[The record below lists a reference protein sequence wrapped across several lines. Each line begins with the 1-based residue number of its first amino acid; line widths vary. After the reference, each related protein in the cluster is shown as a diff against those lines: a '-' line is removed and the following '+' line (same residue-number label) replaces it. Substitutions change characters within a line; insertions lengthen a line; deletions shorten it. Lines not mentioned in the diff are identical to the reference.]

1 MKKRIQHMIV
11 IGLASLSL
19 LVACGR
25 DAQPKSTAGQ
35 TQTTEESSSEE
46 EESGKKNTLTEA
58 YYPAAIKD
66 GSYPLSNSRGTLSS
80 RTSQANLEN
89 MERGLYELM
98 KNAYP
103 TDEYSLAEGQVL
115 SKDKITSWLKPKS
128 QDNPEGLNPEASA
141 ASDRDQF
148 QHRYLNSILEY
159 NLMQENGD
167 DYDLKVISL
176 GLAMNAEDRFQNK
189 DTEETVEIS
198 RDQALQ
204 EGKAMAQTVVER
216 IRQEGKY
223 GQTPIQ
229 IALFYNDKQNSLGG
243 GAYMAE
249 AIAEPGAGLGKWK
262 EYNRQYVVYGVDQ
275 APREEDNTSFSRF
288 RGEIESFFPELSG
301 IVGVGQYDNG
311 KLNGIDFHI
320 NTPFDGYTENIALV
334 QHVIASLDAI
344 YPKDVQMQVTVEGP
358 SRMTANITRLS
369 GQGKFQYTVY

>member
-11 IGLASLSL
+11 LGLASLSL
-19 LVACGR
+19 IAACGR

-35 TQTTEESSSEE
+35 TQTTEESTSEE
-46 EESGKKNTLTEA
+46 EENGKKNTLTDA

-98 KNAYP
+98 KNAYS
-103 TDEYSLAEGQVL
+103 TDEYALAEGQVL
-115 SKDKITSWLKPKS
+115 SKDKVTSWLKPKS
-128 QDNPEGLNPEASA
+128 NDNPEGLNPEGSA
-141 ASDRDQF
+141 ASDRNQF
-148 QHRYLNSILEY
+148 QPRYLNSILEY

-198 RDQALQ
+198 RDEALQ
-204 EGKAMAQTVVER
+204 EGKAMAQTIVER
-216 IRQEGKY
+216 IRQDGKY
-223 GQTPIQ
+223 SQTPIQ

-249 AIAEPGAGLGKWK
+249 AIADAGAGLGKWK
-262 EYNRQYVVYGVDQ
+262 TYNRQYVVYGVDQ

-369 GQGKFQYTVY
+369 GQSQFQYTVY